1 MVACRKETKAYRQCL
16 HEKRSS
22 GRSCDHLA
30 KTLESCR
37 ERHRVANKI
46 ENSTF
51 DGTRVLPNSAC
62 KPLNL
67 KMQRCLAWKKGD
79 EGKCRGEIKNLGKCM
94 SETDGVVVK
103 PTEGDKLWSDYKGK

>member
-1 MVACRKETKAYRQCL
+1 MAACKKETKTFRQCL

-22 GRSCDHLA
+22 GRSCNHLA

-37 ERHRVANKI
+37 ERHRTQ
-46 ENSTF
+46 NSTF
-51 DGTRVLPNSAC
+51 DGTRVLPNPAC

-79 EGKCRGEIKNLGKCM
+79 EGKCQGEIEDLSVCM
-94 SETDGVVVK
+94 RETEGVVAK
-103 PTEGDKLWSDYKGK
+103 PTDGDKLWSDYKGKK